1 MIIFLDIETIA
12 ETPDFVSYDKKS
24 VRETKYCG
32 GSDEAPEEQYH
43 QRASV
48 HAEFGRIVC
57 ISCVMRAPD
66 GSVKRTSFCS
76 DDEHKLLSDFFAM
89 IAKVGTSIW
98 FGGHNVKSF
107 DIPFICKR
115 AIIHRL
121 RIPKVLDFGTLPAWK
136 MGNVVDTLEL
146 WQRSGTLR
154 TGLELLCLCLGIES
168 PKQKLTGAEV
178 SDFYRNSYQTAAGTA
193 SHQQVLDTIAE
204 YCEGDA
210 IASMLCY
217 ERMADPEPKVETEP
231 QPEEQSADQPVV
243 DQSVVDQPI
252 AEQPAE
258 QAQDSN
264 LIEFSEQ
271 SYIARTKDFTA
282 FKQYKSFDELWK
294 HLISHYTGVEKYKR
308 NLEDARTRYDMGMLF

>member
-12 ETPDFVSYDKKS
+12 ETPDFAGYNKKS
-24 VRETKYCG
+24 VREARYCW

-66 GSVKRTSFCS
+66 GSIKRTSFCS
-76 DDEHKLLSDFFAM
+76 DDEHKLISGFFAM
-89 IAKVGTSIW
+89 VAKVGASIS

-115 AIIHRL
+115 AIIHGL
-121 RIPKVLDFGTLPAWK
+121 RIPKALDFGTLPARK

-178 SDFYRNSYQTAAGTA
+178 SDLYRNSYQAAAGTEA
-193 SHQQVLDTIAE
+193 HQQVLDTIAE

-217 ERMADPEPKVETEP
+217 ERMENLEPTVEAAPAPE
-231 QPEEQSADQPVV
+231 QPAVAQPVV
-243 DQSVVDQPI
+243 
-252 AEQPAE
+252 EQPAE
-258 QAQDSN
+258 QPQDAN

>member
-1 MIIFLDIETIA
+1 M
-12 ETPDFVSYDKKS
+12 
-24 VRETKYCG
+24 
-32 GSDEAPEEQYH
+32 
-43 QRASV
+43 
-48 HAEFGRIVC
+48 
-57 ISCVMRAPD
+57 
-66 GSVKRTSFCS
+66 
-76 DDEHKLLSDFFAM
+76 
-89 IAKVGTSIW
+89 
-98 FGGHNVKSF
+98 
-107 DIPFICKR
+107 
-115 AIIHRL
+115 HRL

-178 SDFYRNSYQTAAGTA
+178 SDLYRNSYQTAAGTA

-217 ERMADPEPKVETEP
+217 ERMTNSEPKVETEP
-231 QPEEQSADQPVV
+231 QPEEQPAEQPVV
-243 DQSVVDQPI
+243 EQPI

-258 QAQDSN
+258 QPQDAN

>member
-12 ETPDFVSYDKKS
+12 ETPDFANYSKKS
-24 VRETKYCG
+24 VREARYCG
-32 GSDEAPEEQYH
+32 GSEEAPEEQYH

-66 GSVKRTSFCS
+66 GSIKRTSFCS

-89 IAKVGTSIW
+89 VAKVGASIW

-115 AIIHRL
+115 AIMHRL

-178 SDFYRNSYQTAAGTA
+178 SDLYRNSYQTAAGTA

-217 ERMADPEPKVETEP
+217 ERMTNSEPKVEAAP
-231 QPEEQSADQPVV
+231 QPEEQPMEQPVI
-243 DQSVVDQPI
+243 D
-252 AEQPAE
+252 QPAE
-258 QAQDSN
+258 QPQDAN

>member
-12 ETPDFVSYDKKS
+12 ETPDFANYNKKS
-24 VRETKYCG
+24 VRETRYCG
-32 GSDEAPEEQYH
+32 GSEEAPEEQYH

-57 ISCVMRAPD
+57 ISCIMRAPD

-89 IAKVGTSIW
+89 VAKVGASISFW
-98 FGGHNVKSF
+98 GHNVKSF
-107 DIPFICKR
+107 DIPFIYKR
-115 AIIHRL
+115 AIIHGL

-136 MGNVVDTLEL
+136 MSNVVDTLEL

-178 SDFYRNSYQTAAGTA
+178 SDLYRNSYQTAAGTA

-217 ERMADPEPKVETEP
+217 ERMTNSEPKVETES
-231 QPEEQSADQPVV
+231 QPEEQPSDQPVV
-243 DQSVVDQPI
+243 DHP
-252 AEQPAE
+252 AEQP
-258 QAQDSN
+258 QDSN

>member
-12 ETPDFVSYDKKS
+12 ETSDFASYNKKS
-24 VRETKYCG
+24 VREARYCG
-32 GSDEAPEEQYH
+32 GSEEAPEEQYH

-66 GSVKRTSFCS
+66 RSVKRTSFCS

-89 IAKVGTSIW
+89 VAKVGTSIS

-115 AIIHRL
+115 AIMHRL

-136 MGNVVDTLEL
+136 MSNVVDTLEL

-178 SDFYRNSYQTAAGTA
+178 SDLYRNSYQTAGGTA

-217 ERMADPEPKVETEP
+217 ERMENLEPTVEATP
-231 QPEEQSADQPVV
+231 AP
-243 DQSVVDQPI
+243 
-252 AEQPAE
+252 EQPAE
-258 QAQDSN
+258 QPVVEQPVVEQPIADHPAEQPQDAN

-308 NLEDARTRYDMGMLF
+308 NLEDARTRYDMGMSF

>member
-12 ETPDFVSYDKKS
+12 ETSDFASYSKKS
-24 VRETKYCG
+24 VREARYCG
-32 GSDEAPEEQYH
+32 GSEEAPEEQYH

-89 IAKVGTSIW
+89 IAKVGTKIS

-178 SDFYRNSYQTAAGTA
+178 SDLYRNSYQAAAGTA
-193 SHQQVLDTIAE
+193 SQQQVLDTIAE

-217 ERMADPEPKVETEP
+217 ERMTNSEPKVETET
-231 QPEEQSADQPVV
+231 QPEEQPTEQPVV
-243 DQSVVDQPI
+243 EQPI
-252 AEQPAE
+252 AEQP
-258 QAQDSN
+258 QDSN

-308 NLEDARTRYDMGMLF
+308 DLEDARTRYDMGMLF

>member
-12 ETPDFVSYDKKS
+12 ETPDFAGYNKKS
-24 VRETKYCG
+24 VREARYCG

-76 DDEHKLLSDFFAM
+76 DDEHKLISGFFAM
-89 IAKVGTSIW
+89 VAKVGASIS

-115 AIIHRL
+115 AIINGI
-121 RIPKVLDFGTLPAWK
+121 RIPKALDFGTLPARK
-136 MGNVVDTLEL
+136 MSNVVDTLEL

-154 TGLELLCLCLGIES
+154 TGLELLCLCLDIES

-178 SDFYRNSYQTAAGTA
+178 SDLYRNSYQTAAGTV
-193 SHQQVLDTIAE
+193 SHQEVLDTIAE

-217 ERMADPEPKVETEP
+217 ERMTSPEPKVETEP
-231 QPEEQSADQPVV
+231 QPEEQPTEQPVV
-243 DQSVVDQPI
+243 EQPI

-258 QAQDSN
+258 QPQDAN

>member
-12 ETPDFVSYDKKS
+12 ETPDFASYDKKS
-24 VRETKYCG
+24 VREARYCG
-32 GSDEAPEEQYH
+32 GSEEAPEEQYH

-89 IAKVGTSIW
+89 VAKVGASISLW
-98 FGGHNVKSF
+98 GHNVKSF
-107 DIPFICKR
+107 DIPFIYKR

-154 TGLELLCLCLGIES
+154 TGLELLCLCLDIES

-178 SDFYRNSYQTAAGTA
+178 SDLYRNSYQTAAGTV
-193 SHQQVLDTIAE
+193 SHQEVLDTIAE

-217 ERMADPEPKVETEP
+217 ERMENLEPTVEAAPAPE
-231 QPEEQSADQPVV
+231 QPAKQPVV
-243 DQSVVDQPI
+243 EQPMEQPVI
-252 AEQPAE
+252 DQPAE
-258 QAQDSN
+258 QPQDAN

>member
-12 ETPDFVSYDKKS
+12 ETSDFASYNKKS
-24 VRETKYCG
+24 VREARYCG
-32 GSDEAPEEQYH
+32 GSEEAPEEQYH

-66 GSVKRTSFCS
+66 RSVKRTSFCS

-89 IAKVGTSIW
+89 VAKVGTSIS

-115 AIIHRL
+115 AIMHRL

-136 MGNVVDTLEL
+136 MSNVVDTLEL

-178 SDFYRNSYQTAAGTA
+178 SDLYRNSYQAAAGTKA
-193 SHQQVLDTIAE
+193 HQQVLDTIAE

-217 ERMADPEPKVETEP
+217 ERMTNSEPKVEAAP
-231 QPEEQSADQPVV
+231 QPEEQSPEQPVV
-243 DQSVVDQPI
+243 
-252 AEQPAE
+252 EQPAE
-258 QAQDSN
+258 QPQDSN

>member
-1 MIIFLDIETIA
+1 MIIFLDIETVA
-12 ETPDFVSYDKKS
+12 ETSDFASYNKKS
-24 VRETKYCG
+24 VREARYCG
-32 GSDEAPEEQYH
+32 GSEEAPEEQYH

-66 GSVKRTSFCS
+66 RSVKRTSFCS

-89 IAKVGTSIW
+89 VAKVGTSIS

-115 AIIHRL
+115 AIMHRL

-136 MGNVVDTLEL
+136 MSNVVDTLEL

-178 SDFYRNSYQTAAGTA
+178 SDLYRNSYQTAAGTA

-217 ERMADPEPKVETEP
+217 ERMTNSEPKVEAAS
-231 QPEEQSADQPVV
+231 QPEEQPTEQTVV
-243 DQSVVDQPI
+243 EQPI
-252 AEQPAE
+252 AEQP
-258 QAQDSN
+258 QDAN

-282 FKQYKSFDELWK
+282 FKQYKSFDELWM

>member
-1 MIIFLDIETIA
+1 M
-12 ETPDFVSYDKKS
+12 
-24 VRETKYCG
+24 
-32 GSDEAPEEQYH
+32 
-43 QRASV
+43 
-48 HAEFGRIVC
+48 
-57 ISCVMRAPD
+57 
-66 GSVKRTSFCS
+66 
-76 DDEHKLLSDFFAM
+76 
-89 IAKVGTSIW
+89 
-98 FGGHNVKSF
+98 
-107 DIPFICKR
+107 
-115 AIIHRL
+115 
-121 RIPKVLDFGTLPAWK
+121 LDFGTLPAWK

-178 SDFYRNSYQTAAGTA
+178 SDLYRNSYQTAAGTA

-217 ERMADPEPKVETEP
+217 ERIENLEPTVEADPAP
-231 QPEEQSADQPVV
+231 
-243 DQSVVDQPI
+243 
-252 AEQPAE
+252 EQPAE
-258 QAQDSN
+258 QPVVEQPAEQPQDSN

-308 NLEDARTRYDMGMLF
+308 DLEDARTRYDMGMLF